1 MTIINK
7 KDLQSANNSSAQ
19 SNERVNGGNN
29 RTKGN
34 CISIFNPPIW
44 NKKPSGTWTIAEIA
58 KYIKSDA
65 AKRQVEELAA
75 IADKEKRREH
85 KARNFMY
92 ATYNAYVEERAND
105 QVIELNDFIA
115 IDIDLDK
122 DAPREEIKQLLLN
135 DQLFTTVLLTNS
147 VGYGIHWVVVKT
159 GSLSNRTW
167 YDAIACYL
175 SETYDIDPDMCAS
188 NVSRAFFLGHDPK
201 CYINPVY
208 SNFNFK

>member
-1 MTIINK
+1 MTKNYK

-19 SNERVNGGNN
+19 ATEKGKE
-29 RTKGN
+29 KGN

-44 NKKPSGTWTIAEIA
+44 NKMPSGTWTIAEVA
-58 KYIKSDA
+58 EYIKSDA
-65 AKRQVEELAA
+65 AKKQVEELAT
-75 IADKEKRREH
+75 ITDKEKRREY

-92 ATYNAYVEERAND
+92 ATYNAYVEERTDD
-105 QVIELNDFIA
+105 QVIELNGFIA

-135 DQLFTTVLLTNS
+135 DPLFTTVLLTNS
-147 VGYGIHWVVVKT
+147 VGYGIHWVVEKT
-159 GSLSNRTW
+159 ASLSNRTW

-188 NVSRAFFLGHDPK
+188 NVSRAFFLGHDPE